1 MFYVKDSKIL
11 QKKKKN
17 FSGAF
22 PNIKEIFKQH
32 FEKLTEN

>member
-1 MFYVKDSKIL
+1 MLKIA
-11 QKKKKN
+11 KSYKKKN

>member
-1 MFYVKDSKIL
+1 MLKIA
-11 QKKKKN
+11 KSYNKN

>member
-11 QKKKKN
+11 QKKN

>member
-11 QKKKKN
+11 KKN